1 MSTLKSFEDLNCWKA
16 GTEVRRFIMKLIKK
30 FPSEEKYALTDDMRR
45 ASRSVT
51 HNIAEGFGRFHF
63 KDNTRFC
70 RYTKGS
76 LTELVDQ
83 LITAQ
88 DEGYITAEE
97 YKTGRELIDTAIR
110 LLNGYTNYLRN
121 AISKSDTVSD
131 VEIEYIANNH
141 QQTTNN

>member
-97 YKTGRELIDTAIR
+97 YKTSFERFSAVIVKVSPYSSSATVVLSKR
-110 LLNGYTNYLRN
+110 LEHDKRVFPSL
-121 AISKSDTVSD
+121 AKEDEV
-131 VEIEYIANNH
+131 
-141 QQTTNN
+141 